1 MSLNFYKKDLE
12 QTKRKAIRPFST
24 VELAAAAACA
34 ISLGMKPLGDMQPM
48 NAASKHEKIFLVGTI
63 PSRWKKSSR

>member
-1 MSLNFYKKDLE
+1 
-12 QTKRKAIRPFST
+12 
-24 VELAAAAACA
+24 
-34 ISLGMKPLGDMQPM
+34 MKPLGDMQPM